1 MGDMRSESLTKKL
14 GNFMLKQI
22 GAEEF
27 SGCVLVAKDWVPIF
41 RKAYGLACKRY
52 NVLNRINTKFNLG
65 SLNKLFTKVAI
76 MQLAE
81 QQQLSLENCI
91 SKYIPKYPPDV
102 ADKVTVNHLLT
113 HTSGM
118 GDYFN
123 DKFEASKHR
132 LRTVD
137 DFLNLFINDPLT
149 FEPGTRTQYSN
160 AGYVVLGKIVE
171 VVSGQDYYEYVRE
184 HIYRKVGM
192 DDSDH
197 YELDASTPNLAMG
210 YTKISDTGNILE
222 GPRRNNIF
230 SIGVKGSPAG
240 GGYSTVDDML
250 QFGAA
255 LSNCKL
261 LHRKYT
267 ELLIQPPRVQTADEA
282 RPRMFRAAGGAAG
295 IGTMFKIYLD
305 SGYVSI
311 ILSNYDEETM
321 WAVDKKIDELIL
333 RSARAIQLRCSSEKN
348 GKNLKYRQTA

>member
-1 MGDMRSESLTKKL
+1 MRSKSLTKQL
-14 GNFMLKQI
+14 SDFMLKQV
-22 GAEEF
+22 AADEF
-27 SGCVLVAKDWVPIF
+27 SGCVLVAKNWVPIF

-52 NVLNRINTKFNLG
+52 NVPNRINTKFNLG

-81 QQQLSLENCI
+81 QQKLSLENSI
-91 SKYIPKYPPDV
+91 SKYVPKYPSNV
-102 ADKVTVNHLLT
+102 AEKVTINHLLG

-123 DKFEASKHR
+123 DRFEASKYR

-171 VVSGQDYYEYVRE
+171 VVSGQDYYDYVRE

-192 DDSDH
+192 NDSDH

-240 GGYSTVDDML
+240 GGYSTVNDML

-255 LSNCKL
+255 LFNCKL
-261 LHRKYT
+261 LNRKYT
-267 ELLIQPPRVQTADEA
+267 EPLIQPPHAQTTDEA
-282 RPRMFRAAGGAAG
+282 KPRMFRAAGGAAG
-295 IGTMFKIYLD
+295 IGTMFKICLD
-305 SGYVSI
+305 LGYASI

-321 WAVDKKIDELIL
+321 WTVDKKIDELIL
-333 RSARAIQLRCSSEKN
+333 RTDK
-348 GKNLKYRQTA
+348 G